1 MVPRLG
7 PPVVVNYK
15 GGIAVTKFNFNGWGN
30 KQIHGNDGQIA
41 ERLAQRLGLP
51 VFNTGLAGEA
61 GWVETDG
68 HGTLIAHESS
78 FVNPN
83 RNEGGKAE
91 VERLLLDTMG
101 AQKISWAP
109 GIKGSD
115 ITDYHID
122 ALARFVK
129 PGQIVIQMGEEI
141 DRRDPWS
148 VAAFQTHDILAAA
161 TDPQGRKLQLVVLPE
176 PEEPRIKTDDFVS
189 SYVNYYVCNGAV
201 IAAEFGDE
209 DADEEAE
216 EILHTLYPGR
226 EVVMLKFDPVGEV
239 GGGIHCAT
247 HEQPKV

>member
-1 MVPRLG
+1 MLAAASHHRAIRKRLAGRRAAGRADRRPVVPRLG

-41 ERLAQRLGLP
+41 ERVAQRLGLP
-51 VFNTGLAGEA
+51 VFNTGLVGEA

-109 GIKGSD
+109 GIKGAD
-115 ITDYHID
+115 ITDYT
-122 ALARFVK
+122 LTRW
-129 PGQIVIQMGEEI
+129 
-141 DRRDPWS
+141 R
-148 VAAFQTHDILAAA
+148 
-161 TDPQGRKLQLVVLPE
+161 
-176 PEEPRIKTDDFVS
+176 VS
-189 SYVNYYVCNGAV
+189 SSRG
-201 IAAEFGDE
+201 
-209 DADEEAE
+209 
-216 EILHTLYPGR
+216 
-226 EVVMLKFDPVGEV
+226 KS
-239 GGGIHCAT
+239 
-247 HEQPKV
+247 